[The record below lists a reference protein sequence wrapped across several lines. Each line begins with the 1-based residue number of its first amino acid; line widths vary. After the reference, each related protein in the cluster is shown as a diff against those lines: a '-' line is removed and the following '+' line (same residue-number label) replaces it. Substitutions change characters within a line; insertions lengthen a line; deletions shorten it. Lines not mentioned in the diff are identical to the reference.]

1 MSDEASRRVGLTRAH
16 LPTGKIRKSIVPGR
30 GAWLVTRPAWVRMRT
45 TVALHQF
52 TPRWRQQVIA
62 ACTDLEVELSIRA
75 ALIRLD
81 EVCAD
86 LHATPAQSVKD
97 PRFDEIDQLVAA
109 LTDAAQQI
117 RTANRDRRAVL
128 DAEAAQAL
136 ANEAALPT
144 VTDEITRA
152 LREATEHHDLSADPG
167 SGSKD
172 AD

>member
-1 MSDEASRRVGLTRAH
+1 MSDEARRRIGLTKAH

-75 ALIRLD
+75 ALTRLD

-86 LHATPAQSVKD
+86 LHAAPAESVKD

-109 LTDAAQQI
+109 LNDAAHQI
-117 RTANRDRRAVL
+117 RTVNRDRRAVL
-128 DAEAAQAL
+128 DAEAARAL
-136 ANEAALPT
+136 ASEAALPT

-152 LREATEHHDLSADPG
+152 LREATEHHGPSAEPG
-167 SGSKD
+167 PGNQD
-172 AD
+172 TD